1 MVSKI
6 EQIIEEMEELIDN
19 CKYATFSST
28 KILVDKEEIDEL
40 LHELKTHT
48 PDEIMRCQKIISNKE
63 AIIEDAHAKADALIK
78 GAQEFSDQ
86 MVSEHEI
93 LQQAYTQAGEIV
105 NQAKYQ
111 AQEIMSSATV
121 QAENIQSSAIQYT
134 DDSLANIQQILMAS
148 IQETQENNNNLIQN
162 LSQIL
167 NVVNANRAELHP
179 DEDEL
184 ARNAAI
190 AERAEAERLMAEA
203 QNPGAVGA
211 DQAVQYAAPAEA
223 VNEDPAPAS
232 APAPAPVRSDSSI
245 AAENSIQNTSGAAPA
260 AGGNA
265 AAAEA
270 PAPSP
275 KASGRTFKGGISKAI
290 LEAKE

>member
-6 EQIIEEMEELIDN
+6 EQIIEEMEELIDG

-105 NQAKYQ
+105 NQAKLQ
-111 AQEIMSSATV
+111 AQEIMGSASV

-148 IQETQENNNNLIQN
+148 IQETQNNNNNLIN
-162 LSQIL
+162 SLSQIL

-203 QNPGAVGA
+203 ANPELAGQRQDMNYGGETV
-211 DQAVQYAAPAEA
+211 
-223 VNEDPAPAS
+223 S
-232 APAPAPVRSDSSI
+232 
-245 AAENSIQNTSGAAPA
+245 AAPA
-260 AGGNA
+260 AAPEAVQSTARPETPPVSEA
-265 AAAEA
+265 AAAPEA
-270 PAPSP
+270 PVSETPSP
-275 KASGRTFKGGISKAI
+275 ARKSGGRTIKGGISKAI

>member
-6 EQIIEEMEELIDN
+6 EQIIEEMEELIDS

-105 NQAKYQ
+105 NQAKLQ
-111 AQEIMSSATV
+111 AQEILGSASM
-121 QAENIQSSAIQYT
+121 QAESIQSGAIQYT

-148 IQETQENNNNLIQN
+148 IQETQENNNNLIN
-162 LSQIL
+162 SLSQIL

-203 QNPGAVGA
+203 NNPEFSAGNGYKYVEAPQDLGAENA
-211 DQAVQYAAPAEA
+211 PQPAAAA
-223 VNEDPAPAS
+223 
-232 APAPAPVRSDSSI
+232 APAPAADPAPEISP
-245 AAENSIQNTSGAAPA
+245 APA
-260 AGGNA
+260 A
-265 AAAEA
+265 A
-270 PAPSP
+270 PEVKEESTPSP